1 MGQKKAKTSIQTKHK
16 VIKMVIIKIKMFIP
30 NQKLRKSIILFCDFF
45 PVTFFPTQNCDF
57 FSVTFFP
64 VTFFPTFAQDIEI
77 KPFALLMHV
86 RFTPHGA
93 LTHKKCSLMKHEIS
107 F

>member
-1 MGQKKAKTSIQTKHK
+1 MSDLDRNQNGFLMRMLIWY
-16 VIKMVIIKIKMFIP
+16 FI
-30 NQKLRKSIILFCDFF
+30 L
-45 PVTFFPTQNCDF
+45 VH
-57 FSVTFFP
+57 
-64 VTFFPTFAQDIEI
+64 AQDIEI

-93 LTHKKCSLMKHEIS
+93 LTHKKCSLIKHEIS

>member
-1 MGQKKAKTSIQTKHK
+1 MSDLDRNQNGFLMRRLIWY
-16 VIKMVIIKIKMFIP
+16 FI
-30 NQKLRKSIILFCDFF
+30 L
-45 PVTFFPTQNCDF
+45 VH
-57 FSVTFFP
+57 
-64 VTFFPTFAQDIEI
+64 AQDIEI

-93 LTHKKCSLMKHEIS
+93 LTHTKKCSLIKHEIL